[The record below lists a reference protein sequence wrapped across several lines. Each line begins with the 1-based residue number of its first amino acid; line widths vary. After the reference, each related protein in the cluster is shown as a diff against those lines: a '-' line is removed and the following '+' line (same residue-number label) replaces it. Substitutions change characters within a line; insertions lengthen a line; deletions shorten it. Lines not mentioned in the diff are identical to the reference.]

1 MKICVTSQGQDI
13 SSEVD
18 PRFGR
23 ARYFI
28 IRDEETDSYEVVDN
42 EQNVNAGGG
51 AGVQSAA
58 TIAEK
63 GCQWVI
69 SGHMGP
75 KALSVLREAG
85 IRVATGAAGKVSEA
99 LRSFKE
105 GKLEEI
111 ETADV
116 PPRW

>member
-1 MKICVTSQGQDI
+1 MRICVTSRGPDL

-28 IRDEETDSYEVVDN
+28 IRDEETETYEAVDN
-42 EQNVNAGGG
+42 QQNVNAGGG
-51 AGVQSAA
+51 AGIQSA
-58 TIAEK
+58 TTVAEK
-63 GCQWVI
+63 GCQWVV

-75 KALSVLREAG
+75 KALSVLKEAG
-85 IRVATGAAGKVSEA
+85 IRIVTGASGKVSEA

-105 GKLEEI
+105 GELEEI
-111 ETADV
+111 EAADV

>member
-1 MKICVTSQGQDI
+1 MKICATSRGPDL

-23 ARYFI
+23 GRFFI
-28 IRDEETDSYEVVDN
+28 IYDDESEQYETVDN
-42 EQNVNAGGG
+42 QQNVNAGGG
-51 AGVQSAA
+51 AGVQSA
-58 TIAEK
+58 TTVAEK
-63 GCQWVI
+63 GCQWVV

-75 KALSVLREAG
+75 KALSVLKEAG
-85 IRVATGAAGKVSEA
+85 IRVATGATGKVSEA
-99 LRSFKE
+99 LRDFKE

>member
-1 MKICVTSQGQDI
+1 MKICVTSRGPDL

-28 IRDEETDSYEVVDN
+28 IRDDETDNYEVVDN
-42 EQNVNAGGG
+42 QQNVNAAGGG
-51 AGVQSAA
+51 GVQAA
-58 TIAEK
+58 TTIAEK

-75 KALSVLREAG
+75 KALSVLKEAG
-85 IRVATGAAGKVSEA
+85 IRVATGANGKVSDA
-99 LRSFKE
+99 FRAFRE
-105 GKLEEI
+105 GKLQEI
-111 ETADV
+111 NAADV
-116 PPRW
+116 SPRW

>member
-1 MKICVTSQGQDI
+1 MKICVTSRGPDL

-23 ARYFI
+23 AMYFI
-28 IRDEETDSYEVVDN
+28 IRDEETDTYEVVDN
-42 EQNVNAGGG
+42 QQNVNAAGG
-51 AGVQSAA
+51 AGVQSATA
-58 TIAEK
+58 IAEK

-69 SGHMGP
+69 GGHMGP
-75 KALSVLREAG
+75 KALSVLKEAG
-85 IRVATGAAGKVSEA
+85 IRVATGASGKVSDA
-99 LRSFKE
+99 LAAFKE

-111 ETADV
+111 SAADV

>member
-1 MKICVTSQGQDI
+1 MKICVTSRGPDL

-23 ARYFI
+23 ARFFI
-28 IRDEETDSYEVVDN
+28 IYDDESEKYEVVDN

-51 AGVQSAA
+51 AGIQSA
-58 TIAEK
+58 TTVAEK
-63 GCQWVI
+63 GCEWVI

-75 KALSVLREAG
+75 KALSVLKEAG
-85 IRVATGAAGKVSEA
+85 IRIATGATGQVSEA

-105 GKLEEI
+105 GKLQEI
-111 ETADV
+111 NAADV
-116 PPRW
+116 SPRW

>member
-1 MKICVTSQGQDI
+1 MKICVTSRGPDL

-28 IRDEETDSYEVVDN
+28 IRDEETDTYEVVDN
-42 EQNVNAGGG
+42 QQNVNAGGG
-51 AGVQSAA
+51 AGVQSAT

-75 KALSVLREAG
+75 KALSVLKEAG
-85 IRVATGAAGKVSEA
+85 IRVATGATGKVSDA
-99 LRSFKE
+99 FVAFKD
-105 GKLEEI
+105 GKLQEI
-111 ETADV
+111 DAADV
-116 PPRW
+116 SSHW